1 MTPRT
6 VLAKARPARPG
17 LRGAR
22 GLLREVPALLVG
34 LPFLALAAFTLLAAF
49 TPTES
54 LNRGEVGALTLENLR
69 LAWAS
74 ADFPR
79 LYLNTALFAFGLLA
93 VQLFTVTTAGF
104 ALAQLGARGNN
115 LAFHLVLLQLFLPPS
130 ALILPN
136 FLTLKALGLT
146 DSLVGL
152 ALPYVASATGAFLL
166 RQGFR
171 QIPKELVEAALVDG
185 ATPWQVLRRVL
196 LPLVRPHLAAFS
208 LVSLVYH
215 WNEFLWPLVVMQ
227 SPEKRVLSL
236 GFASFARSAE
246 SGMEWGLIAA
256 GALLVGLP
264 VLLAFALFQRAFV
277 ESFARSGLKG

>member
-1 MTPRT
+1 MTFR
-6 VLAKARPARPG
+6 VSRHLARVGRPG
-17 LRGAR
+17 LRALGR
-22 GLLREVPALLVG
+22 FLREAPALFVA
-34 LPFLALAAFTLLAAF
+34 LPFLALAGFTFLAAF
-49 TPTES
+49 TPTAN
-54 LNRGEVGALTLENLR
+54 LNRGEVGPFTLENLR
-69 LAWAS
+69 LAWSS

-79 LYLNTALFAFGLLA
+79 LYLNTTLFVFGLLL

-104 ALAQLGARGNN
+104 ALAQLSGAAQNWT
-115 LAFHLVLLQLFLPPS
+115 FHAILLQLFLPAS

-146 DSLVGL
+146 DTLTGL

-171 QIPKELVEAALVDG
+171 QIPRELIEAAVMDG
-185 ATPWQVLRRVL
+185 ATPWQVMARVL

-215 WNEFLWPLVVMQ
+215 WNEFLWPLVVVQ

-236 GFASFARSAE
+236 GFASFTRSAE

-256 GALLVGLP
+256 GAILVGAP
-264 VLLAFALFQRAFV
+264 MLLAFALFQRAFV